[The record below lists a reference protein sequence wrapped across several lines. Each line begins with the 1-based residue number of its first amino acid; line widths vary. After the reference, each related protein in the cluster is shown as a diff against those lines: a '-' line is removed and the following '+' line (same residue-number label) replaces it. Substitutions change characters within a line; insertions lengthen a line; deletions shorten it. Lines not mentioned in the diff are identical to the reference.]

1 MAERLCG
8 GDSLYEEALYQVY
21 EPLPYIGI
29 WDLRIEIAD
38 FVVRDYDVLHSEFYL
53 VFAHH

>member
-1 MAERLCG
+1 VVIH
-8 GDSLYEEALYQVY
+8 YEEALYQVY